1 MKILLLDIE
10 TSPNT
15 AHVWGLYNQNVSL
28 NQLMESS
35 YVMCWAAKW
44 LGEEEI
50 YFDSIM
56 ESKHKSMIKKI
67 HALLDECDAV
77 IHYNGTKFDIP
88 TLNKEFLLAGLAPP
102 SPYKEID
109 LLRTSRS
116 KFKFP
121 SNKLDYVA
129 QALGL
134 GEKVKHIGHELWIK
148 CMNKDKQAWDMM
160 KKYNIQDV
168 ALLEKV
174 YVKML
179 AWVKLILIITHTLMT
194 MYVLIVEVLSL
205 IKEVSNFIQLINIRG
220 TYVSLARLG
229 VVATNHY
236 KWENHLSCKY
246 KGNNGYRRNIRS
258 YD

>member
-44 LGEEEI
+44 LGEKEV
-50 YFDSIM
+50 FFNSIM
-56 ESKHKSMIKKI
+56 ESSHKKMIKGI
-67 HALLDECDAV
+67 HKLLEEADAV
-77 IHYNGTKFDIP
+77 IHYNGSKFDIP
-88 TLNKEFLLAGLAPP
+88 TLNKEFLLLEMTPP

-134 GEKVKHIGHELWIK
+134 GEKVKHIGHELWIR

-160 KKYNIQDV
+160 KKYNIHDV
-168 ALLEKV
+168 VLLEKV
-174 YVKML
+174 YEKML
-179 AWVKLILIITHTLMT
+179 AW
-194 MYVLIVEVLSL
+194 
-205 IKEVSNFIQLINIRG
+205 IRNHPNHNG
-220 TYVSLARLG
+220 YNEG
-229 VVATNHY
+229 VVCPNCGSSNLVKRGISCNTNTVYQRLHCNDCG
-236 KWENHLSCKY
+236 KWS
-246 KGNNGYRRNIRS
+246 RS
-258 YD
+258 NKQMKEMKKLNSAISI

>member
-1 MKILLLDIE
+1 MKILLIDIE

-28 NQLMESS
+28 NQLRESS

-44 LGEEEI
+44 LDQDEVF
-50 YFDSIM
+50 FDSMM
-56 ESKHKSMIKKI
+56 ESKHKTMIKKV

-88 TLNKEFLLAGLAPP
+88 TLNKEFLLAGLPPP

-116 KFKFP
+116 KFKFA

-134 GEKVKHIGHELWIK
+134 GEKVKHIGHELWIR
-148 CMNKDKQAWDMM
+148 CMNKDKEAWDMM
-160 KKYNIQDV
+160 KEYNIQDV

-174 YVKML
+174 YKRML
-179 AWVKLILIITHTLMT
+179 AWVKNHPNYNAFTEDRVCPNCGGSSLHKRGFQSNSTHKYQRYICNSCKTWSRGNK
-194 MYVLIVEVLSL
+194 SL
-205 IKEVSNFIQLINIRG
+205 IQGKS
-220 TYVSLARLG
+220 SL
-229 VVATNHY
+229 VH
-236 KWENHLSCKY
+236 
-246 KGNNGYRRNIRS
+246 I
-258 YD
+258 

>member
-1 MKILLLDIE
+1 LRILLLDIE

-44 LGEEEI
+44 LGEDEV
-50 YFDSIM
+50 FFSSKM
-56 ESKHKSMIKKI
+56 ETTQRKMIKKI
-67 HALLDECDAV
+67 HTLLEEADAV

-88 TLNKEFLLAGLAPP
+88 TLNKEFLLLGLTPP

-109 LLRTSRS
+109 LLKTSRS

-134 GEKVKHIGHELWIK
+134 GEKVKHIGHELWIR
-148 CMNKDKQAWDMM
+148 CMNKDKAAWKMM
-160 KKYNIQDV
+160 KEYNIQDV
-168 ALLEKV
+168 ILLEKV
-174 YVKML
+174 YEKML
-179 AWVKLILIITHTLMT
+179 SWIRNHPNHNGFTDSV
-194 MYVLIVEVLSL
+194 VCPNCGGSNL
-205 IKEVSNFIQLINIRG
+205 IKKG
-220 TYVSLARLG
+220 
-229 VVATNHY
+229 
-236 KWENHLSCKY
+236 LSCNTNTVYQRLLCKDCG
-246 KGNNGYRRNIRS
+246 KWSRS
-258 YD
+258 NKQMKDLKKFESAISI

>member
-44 LGEEEI
+44 LDNKEIHFSSMMETSHKKMIKEI
-50 YFDSIM
+50 Y
-56 ESKHKSMIKKI
+56 K
-67 HALLDECDAV
+67 LLDEADAV

-88 TLNKEFLLAGLAPP
+88 TLNKEFLLLGLTPP
-102 SPYKEID
+102 APYKEID

-168 ALLEKV
+168 VLLEKV
-174 YVKML
+174 YGKML
-179 AWVKLILIITHTLMT
+179 AWIKTHP
-194 MYVLIVEVLSL
+194 
-205 IKEVSNFIQLINIRG
+205 NHNGF
-220 TYVSLARLG
+220 ADG
-229 VVATNHY
+229 VVCPNCGGKSLQKRGFACNTNTVY
-236 KWENHLSCKY
+236 QRLRCNDCGKWS
-246 KGNNGYRRNIRS
+246 RS
-258 YD
+258 NKKMGALQKSESAISI